1 MRRILIG
8 ITRQALLR
16 AVRNAQTKNIF
27 VATGPT
33 TGVYYPIGGAI
44 ADVLT
49 KNIPNLNAA
58 GSMTAR

>member
-1 MRRILIG
+1 MRRFLIG
-8 ITRQALLR
+8 VMLGCGAILAMATH
-16 AVRNAQTKNIF
+16 AQTQNIF

-49 KNIPNLNAA
+49 KNVPGLNA
-58 GSMTAR
+58 TA